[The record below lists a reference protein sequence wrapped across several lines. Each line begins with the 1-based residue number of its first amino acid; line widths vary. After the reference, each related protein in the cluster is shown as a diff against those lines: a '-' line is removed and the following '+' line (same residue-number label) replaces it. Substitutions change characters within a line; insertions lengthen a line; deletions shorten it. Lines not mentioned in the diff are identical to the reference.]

1 MPGTSGQEAE
11 HAVEPTDGDGACGA
25 HGGRNVGRVRFSIS
39 LPQLDVDGF
48 DAAGFKDYLAARRGA
63 RLRGGWTLEQ
73 TIGAEPLIAPLE
85 LLSYAAACTTRLR
98 LGVAVLVSSLHD
110 PLQLAATATA
120 VDRLS
125 HGRLD
130 LGVAPGGGRRQ
141 FAAFGVD
148 PKTFISSFT
157 EGLELMKAAWSDE
170 ERVTFHGRF
179 RDVDDLPIQP
189 KPVQRPHPPI
199 WFGGNAPAALARA
212 VRLGD
217 SFLGA
222 GSSTTET
229 FVEGGRHGA
238 TRTRRAGQGPG
249 RLHHRQARLPD
260 DRRRRRPAR
269 ERVVAGL
276 HRKYGG
282 MPGIEAVPVSGTP
295 ADVVAGLRA
304 VIDAGA
310 EMILLNPLGDD
321 VAEDREQMERL
332 AAEVLPADSAV
343 DRSTQKGP
351 ARIACGALYVV
362 RRLQLG
368 DGTACGADLL
378 ARAATELVGGDV
390 DLDGQLAVA
399 EHLDQGVLAHRAR
412 GDQLVDTDGAALG
425 EQPVDVGDVDHL
437 VLGAEAVA

>member
-1 MPGTSGQEAE
+1 M
-11 HAVEPTDGDGACGA
+11 
-25 HGGRNVGRVRFSIS
+25 RFSIS
-39 LPQLDVDGF
+39 LPQLDVNGF
-48 DAAGFKDYLAARRGA
+48 DAEGFKDYVARAEELGFE
-63 RLRGGWTLEQ
+63 GGWTLEQ
-73 TIGAEPLIAPLE
+73 TIGPEPLIAPMEVLA
-85 LLSYAAACTTRLR
+85 YAAACTTRLR

-130 LGVAPGGGRRQ
+130 FGVAPGGGRRQ

-148 PKTFISSFT
+148 PATFISSFT
-157 EGLELMKAAWSDE
+157 EGIELMKAAWSDDA
-170 ERVTFHGRF
+170 RVTYHGRF
-179 RDVDDLPIQP
+179 RNVENLPIAP

-199 WFGGNAPAALARA
+199 WFGGTAPAALARA

-229 FVEGGRHGA
+229 FVEVAA
-238 TRTRRAGQGPG
+238 TVRRELAKQGPKEHFVIG
-249 RLHHRQARLPD
+249 KRVYLMIDDDPAR
-260 DRRRRRPAR
+260 AR

-276 HRKYGG
+276 HAKYGA

-310 EMILLNPLGDD
+310 ETILLNPLGES

-332 AAEVLPADSAV
+332 AAEVLP
-343 DRSTQKGP
+343 
-351 ARIACGALYVV
+351 
-362 RRLQLG
+362 QLS
-368 DGTACGADLL
+368 
-378 ARAATELVGGDV
+378 
-390 DLDGQLAVA
+390 
-399 EHLDQGVLAHRAR
+399 
-412 GDQLVDTDGAALG
+412 
-425 EQPVDVGDVDHL
+425 
-437 VLGAEAVA
+437 